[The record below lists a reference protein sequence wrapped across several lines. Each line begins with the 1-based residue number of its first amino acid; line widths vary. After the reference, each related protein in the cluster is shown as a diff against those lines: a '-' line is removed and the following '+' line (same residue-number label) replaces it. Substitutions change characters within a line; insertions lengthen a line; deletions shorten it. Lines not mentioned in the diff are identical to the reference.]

1 MLKLHGGLLRFSQI
15 STRFMETFT
24 VLVAL
29 GNALYLDALMIIS
42 LKLLEY
48 RYVLGNIMNN
58 FMMLGR
64 RVRNGLYI
72 DKVSVCLK

>member
-24 VLVAL
+24 VLVCA
-29 GNALYLDALMIIS
+29 GEFFI
-42 LKLLEY
+42 LECINDNFIETF
-48 RYVLGNIMNN
+48 RVLGNFMNN

-64 RVRNGLYI
+64 RVRNGLYN